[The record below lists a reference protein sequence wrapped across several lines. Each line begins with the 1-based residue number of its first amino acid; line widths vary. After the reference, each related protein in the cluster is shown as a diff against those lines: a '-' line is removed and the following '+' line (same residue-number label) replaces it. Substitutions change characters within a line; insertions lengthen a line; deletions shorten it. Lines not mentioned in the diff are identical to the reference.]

1 MAICWGTVCVCAQQ
15 PASSEQPK
23 AKAPQVR
30 INLLN
35 ACSPADNDRKELE
48 ALLARVPLR
57 AHFADDFEVDR
68 GRTTTPGSS
77 PSNWVR
83 VRREFTAEA
92 PFTNAQYT
100 FNVDDGGKGIAETLV
115 FRTREMK
122 AGLPLEVSLQNTVS
136 TGDTAAVL
144 ASDTPP
150 ERIRME
156 RFGGTSVVLARCPS
170 ADQSAYEPLFRK
182 ASEILASY
190 RVALRVRQ
198 TVPGDLA
205 RVAADAAQKSGRRA
219 RRERNASSGRK

>member
-1 MAICWGTVCVCAQQ
+1 M
-15 PASSEQPK
+15 
-23 AKAPQVR
+23 
-30 INLLN
+30 
-35 ACSPADNDRKELE
+35 E

-68 GRTTTPGSS
+68 GRTTTPDSP

-83 VRREFTAEA
+83 IRREFTAET

-100 FNVDDGGKGIAETLV
+100 FNLEDGGKGIAETLV

-122 AGLPLEVSLQNTVS
+122 AGLPLEISMQNTVS
-136 TGDTAAVL
+136 TGDAATVL
-144 ASDTPP
+144 ASDTPA

-156 RFGGTSVVLARCPS
+156 RFGGTSAVLARCPS

-182 ASEILASY
+182 ASEIMAGY
-190 RVALRVRQ
+190 RIALRVRQ

-205 RVAADAAQKSGRRA
+205 RVAAAANTQRAVPRKS
-219 RRERNASSGRK
+219 REGGAGTAKSSRKH